1 MNNNFMTFIL
11 GILIIGLLGGMI
23 FFGINVFVQ
32 MGIVYENQDAVNEE
46 VQTSFIEK
54 KEDISTPQVVEQK
67 IDNVSDTFSSNVEYQ
82 SSTSRTHYFYTQ
94 LDSYSKK
101 IYDGLEAN
109 IDNMKTGTHNIEY
122 GDAFSSILSK
132 EDGQKELGEYYQS
145 AIEAFTYDN
154 PEVFFLDPT
163 KMFLN
168 IQTTTKGNNKTY
180 NVYITSSEG
189 SNYLAKGFHSKEQ
202 IEQCQEQ
209 IEQVKNEVMSEV
221 SGNTESRI
229 KHIHDYLVDNLS
241 YDETISKDNIYN
253 LYGALVNKECV
264 CEGYAKALKYLL
276 DEAGVDNVIVIGT
289 GTNSKGQTENHAWNY
304 VAIDGNWYAVDS
316 TWDDPVIQGWGGG
329 TSSKYKYKYYLKGSQ
344 TMEKD
349 HISNGQ
355 FTNGGKIFKYPV
367 LSQSDY

>member
-1 MNNNFMTFIL
+1 MNNNFITFIL

-23 FFGINVFVQ
+23 FFGINAFVQ
-32 MGIVYENQDAVNEE
+32 MGIVYENQDVANRE
-46 VQTSFIEK
+46 VQVASIEK
-54 KEDISTPQVVEQK
+54 KEDISTPQVVEKK
-67 IDNVSDTFSSNVEYQ
+67 IDNVSDTFPANVEYK
-82 SSTSRTHYFYTQ
+82 SSASRTHYFYSQ

-109 IDNMKTGTHNIEY
+109 IDNMKSGTHNIEF
-122 GDAFSSILSK
+122 GDAFSSLLSK
-132 EDGQKELGEYYQS
+132 EDGQNELGDYYQS

-180 NVYITSSEG
+180 NVYITNAEG
-189 SNYLAKGFHSKEQ
+189 AKYLANGFYSKEQ
-202 IEQCQEQ
+202 IEQCQAQ
-209 IEQVKNEVMSEV
+209 IEQVKNEVMAGV
-221 SGNTESRI
+221 SGNTENKI
-229 KHIHDYLVDNLS
+229 KYIHDYIVDNLS

-253 LYGALVNKECV
+253 LYGALANKECV

-304 VAIDGNWYAVDS
+304 AAIDGNWYAIDS

-329 TSSKYKYKYYLKGSQ
+329 SSSKYKYKYYLKGSQ

-349 HISNGQ
+349 HTPNGQ
-355 FTNGGKIFKYPV
+355 FTTGGKIFKYPV
-367 LSQSDY
+367 LSESDY